1 LDKAGKGSVLK
12 MDTRSD
18 HERKIVFEEKMNLL
32 QEKLQ
37 QMGSLVEASIAK
49 SIEAL
54 KTQDL
59 VLARKVIEA
68 DDIID
73 DLEIEIEAKILEFIA
88 TQQPMARDLRRVAT
102 LFKMIGDLE
111 RMADYATS
119 IAKITERIGN
129 QPLIKP
135 LIDIPRMAFLSQK
148 MVKDALDAYVRED
161 TDLAVAVG
169 RDDDEVDMLFGQI
182 FRELL
187 TIMME
192 NPKTITQAA
201 QLLFVG
207 RWLERIS
214 DHATNI
220 AEEVIFLVTGE
231 KRNLND

>member
-1 LDKAGKGSVLK
+1 MSSAGWSEHKV
-12 MDTRSD
+12 
-18 HERKIVFEEKMNLL
+18 VFEEKMGQL

-37 QMGSLVEASIAK
+37 YMGSLVEEAIAR

-54 KTQDL
+54 KKQDL
-59 VLARKVIEA
+59 DLAQAVIDG

-73 DLEIEIEAKILEFIA
+73 DLEREIEEKCLEVIA

-102 LFKMIGDLE
+102 LFKMINDLE

-119 IAKITERIGN
+119 IAKITLRIAH

-135 LIDIPRMAFLSQK
+135 LVDIPRMAALSQK
-148 MVKDALDAYVRED
+148 MVKQALDAYVRED
-161 TDLAVAVG
+161 VELAVAVG
-169 RDDDEVDMLFGQI
+169 EDDDEVDHLFGQI

-192 NPKTITQAA
+192 NPRTITQATH
-201 QLLFVG
+201 LLFVG

-231 KRNLND
+231 KVNLNE

>member
-1 LDKAGKGSVLK
+1 
-12 MDTRSD
+12 MDRS
-18 HERKIVFEEKMNLL
+18 EYTEKKVVFEEKMAWL

-37 QMGSLVEASIAK
+37 QMGSLVEEAIAR

-54 KTQDL
+54 KSQDL
-59 VLARKVIEA
+59 DLARDVIDG

-73 DLEIEIEAKILEFIA
+73 DLEHEIEEKVLEVIA

-102 LFKMIGDLE
+102 LFKMINDLE
-111 RMADYATS
+111 RMADYATG
-119 IAKITERIGN
+119 IAKTTLRIGH

-135 LIDIPRMAFLSQK
+135 LVDIPRMAGLSQK
-148 MVKDALDAYVRED
+148 MVKQALDAYVRED
-161 TDLAVAVG
+161 IQLAEDVG
-169 RDDDEVDMLFGQI
+169 KDDDQVDKLFGQI

-192 NPKTITQAA
+192 NPRTITQAT

-231 KRNLND
+231 KRNLNE

>member
-1 LDKAGKGSVLK
+1 MSNSEF
-12 MDTRSD
+12 T
-18 HERKIVFEEKMNLL
+18 ERKVVYEEKMSRL
-32 QEKLQ
+32 QERLQ
-37 QMGSLVEASIAK
+37 YMGSLVEDSIAR

-54 KTQDL
+54 KKQDMD
-59 VLARKVIEA
+59 LAQAVIDA

-73 DLEIEIEAKILEFIA
+73 DLEEEIEEKCLEVIA
-88 TQQPMARDLRRVAT
+88 TQQPMAKDLRRVAT
-102 LFKMIGDLE
+102 LFKMVNDLE

-119 IAKITERIGN
+119 IAKITLRIAD

-135 LIDIPRMAFLSQK
+135 LVDIPRMATLSQK
-148 MVKDALDAYVRED
+148 MVKQSLDAYVRQDVE
-161 TDLAVAVG
+161 LSIAVG
-169 RDDDEVDMLFGQI
+169 QDDDEVDNLFGQI

-192 NPKTITQAA
+192 NPKTITQATH
-201 QLLFVG
+201 LLFVG

-231 KRNLND
+231 KKNLNE

>member
-1 LDKAGKGSVLK
+1 MSN
-12 MDTRSD
+12 SEFS
-18 HERKIVFEEKMNLL
+18 ERKVVYEEKMGHL
-32 QEKLQ
+32 QERLQ
-37 QMGSLVEASIAK
+37 HMGSLVEESIAR

-54 KTQDL
+54 KKQDMDLAQL
-59 VLARKVIEA
+59 VIDA
-68 DDIID
+68 DDTID
-73 DLEIEIEAKILEFIA
+73 DLEEEIEEKCLEVIA

-102 LFKMIGDLE
+102 LFKMVNDLE

-119 IAKITERIGN
+119 IAKITLRIAD

-135 LIDIPRMAFLSQK
+135 LVDIPRMAVLSQK
-148 MVKDALDAYVRED
+148 MVKQALDAYVRQD
-161 TDLAVAVG
+161 VDLAISVG
-169 RDDDEVDMLFGQI
+169 QDDDEVDKLFGQI

-192 NPKTITQAA
+192 NPKTITQATH
-201 QLLFVG
+201 LLFAG

-231 KRNLND
+231 KKNLNE

>member
-1 LDKAGKGSVLK
+1 MSNSEF
-12 MDTRSD
+12 T
-18 HERKIVFEEKMNLL
+18 ERKVVFEEKMSHL
-32 QEKLQ
+32 QERLQ
-37 QMGSLVEASIAK
+37 YMGSLVEESIAR

-54 KTQDL
+54 KKQDMI
-59 VLARKVIEA
+59 LAQAVIDA

-73 DLEIEIEAKILEFIA
+73 DLEIEIEEKCLEVIA

-102 LFKMIGDLE
+102 LFKMVNDLE

-119 IAKITERIGN
+119 IAKITLRIAD

-135 LIDIPRMAFLSQK
+135 LVDIPRMAVLSQK
-148 MVKDALDAYVRED
+148 MVKQSLDAYVRQD
-161 TDLAVAVG
+161 VDLAVAVG
-169 RDDDEVDMLFGQI
+169 ADDDEVDKLFGQI

-192 NPKTITQAA
+192 NPRTITQATH
-201 QLLFVG
+201 LLFVG

-220 AEEVIFLVTGE
+220 AEEVVFLVTGE
-231 KRNLND
+231 KRNLN